1 MLRRARWLIL
11 LAIVSIIGVVS
22 SIFIAQRKVIR
33 RNRPHTSAPLPANT
47 AFDSPAWEWEKTSGD
62 KTRLKIRSKH
72 MQQIKDPPAILF
84 EDLEMEIHDKTG
96 AKYDLVKSKRA
107 SLDQQGG
114 LMYSEGEVEITTN
127 LGVDGA
133 PSGRLL
139 KIRTSGV
146 TLDVKSSKVTTERAA
161 SFEFDQGNGEC
172 IGATYDP
179 SNRVLYMKSE
189 VKLDWRGK
197 DEKKPPM
204 HLESGTLTYNEVS
217 TEIFLTPYAKLQ
229 RAGFTLDAKD
239 TVVILKHGL
248 LDHVEAKSAVGRDQL
263 PARLV
268 EYQADFLNMFFTPKA
283 EIQKLDASE
292 HAKLVSTTPAG
303 KTTVTANRLDMD
315 FDVPGEDS
323 KNKDDG
329 STLKHVLARGQSR
342 VESQAAQKPGAPPK
356 GARILTSEAIELNM
370 RPGGKE
376 IDKVVTL
383 APGQVEFLAAK
394 KGDRH
399 RTMNGER
406 IWIDYGA
413 DNTIEKFRSV
423 KVNTRTESDPKPND
437 KAKKPVITLTKSQDL
452 QAEFDPKTG
461 QMSRLEQWNNFE
473 YEEGTRRATADKAFM
488 DSDKELITLTGR
500 GRMWDETGSTS
511 ADEILL
517 DQKSGDMTATGNVS
531 STRQP
536 DKKDTSEGMLSSKEP
551 LQARAAKMTTQEKN
565 QKIHYSGNAIMWQAS
580 SRLQAREIFI
590 DKTAKTLE
598 ATGDVIS
605 ELPDQRDKPD
615 AAPAGA
621 KKKKANVF
629 TVVKAPAMVYNDT
642 TKLATYTGGVTL
654 DRPDLNVKSSQLR
667 AWFEVEPSKD
677 GGDETKL
684 DHMFA
689 DGKVEM
695 VQRSPGRTRTGN
707 GEHAEYYL
715 DEDKIILN
723 GGAPV
728 VVDSKKGITRGNEII
743 WYSRQDKLTV
753 DNTGSGQSVSRVNR
767 AQKKK

>member
-22 SIFIAQRKVIR
+22 FVFIARRKVIR
-33 RNRPHTSAPLPANT
+33 HNRPHTSAPLPANT
-47 AFDSPAWEWEKTSGD
+47 AFDSPTWEWEKTSGD

-72 MQQIKDPPAILF
+72 MQQIKEPPAILF

-127 LGVDGA
+127 IGVDGA

-146 TLDVKSSKVTTERAA
+146 TLDVKSSKVNTERAA
-161 SFEFDQGNGEC
+161 TFEFDQGNGEC
-172 IGATYDP
+172 VGATYDP
-179 SNRVLYMKSE
+179 SNRVLFMKSE

-204 HLESGTLTYNEVS
+204 HLESGTLTYHEV
-217 TEIFLTPYAKLQ
+217 TTDIFLSPFAKLQ

-239 TVVILKHGL
+239 TVVILKQGL
-248 LDHVEAKSAVGRDQL
+248 LDHVEAKSAVGRDVM
-263 PARLV
+263 PTRVV
-268 EYQADFLNMFFTPKA
+268 EYQADFLNMYFTPKA

-292 HAKLVSTTPAG
+292 NAKLVSTSPAG
-303 KTTVTANRLDMD
+303 KTTVTANRFDMD
-315 FDVPGEDS
+315 FDVPGEG
-323 KNKDDG
+323 NKSADDG
-329 STLKHVLARGQSR
+329 STLRHVLARGQSR
-342 VESQAAQKPGAPPK
+342 VESVAAQKPGGPPQ
-356 GARILTSEAIELNM
+356 GGRILTSEAIELNM

-399 RTMNGER
+399 RIMNGER
-406 IWIDYGA
+406 IWIDYGP
-413 DNTIEKFRSV
+413 DNAIEKFRSV
-423 KVNTRTESDPKPND
+423 KVHTRTESDPKPND
-437 KAKKPVITLTKSQDL
+437 KDKKPVITLTRSQDL
-452 QAEFDPKTG
+452 QADFDPKTG

-473 YEEGTRRATADKAFM
+473 YEEGTRRATADKATM
-488 DSDKELITLTGR
+488 DSQKELITLLGR

-551 LQARAAKMTTQEKN
+551 LQARAAKMTTQDKN
-565 QKIHYSGNAIMWQAS
+565 QKIHYSGNAVMWQAS
-580 SRLQAREIFI
+580 SRLQAKDIFI

-598 ATGDVIS
+598 ANGNVIS
-605 ELPDQRDKPD
+605 ELPDQRSEAD
-615 AAPAGA
+615 AAAAA

-629 TVVKAPAMVYNDT
+629 TVVKAPSMVYSDK

-667 AWFEVEPSKD
+667 AWFEVEPNKD
-677 GGDETKL
+677 GGEETKL

-728 VVDSKKGITRGNEII
+728 VVDSKKGTTRGNEII

-753 DNTGSGQSVSRVNR
+753 DNTGAGQSVSRVNR
-767 AQKKK
+767 AEKKK